1 MGLVSDTIYICTV
14 IFVCVCVC
22 VCVYAQPSNAI
33 PKHPSQYKL
42 PGQNSFIFMRCTNL
56 LTNCYMKMEIV
67 VASGS
72 QIW

>member
-1 MGLVSDTIYICTV
+1 MGLVSDTIYNCTV
-14 IFVCVCVC
+14 IFID

-42 PGQNSFIFMRCTNL
+42 PGQNSFIFMHCTNL
-56 LTNCYMKMEIV
+56 LTNCYMKVENV
-67 VASGS
+67 VANGS